1 MKIRFQTI
9 SACVHDALV
18 RIFHHLKKVFR
29 INGSYF
35 VGGIIILAVCF
46 VQIRFCQIRCGSSPG
61 GTPFIFLGNRQVSVG
76 KLEILGYFRPALI
89 VGIDIV
95 RQIIIT
101 FLVQRLII
109 GNDYLLEKLL

>member
-1 MKIRFQTI
+1 MEVTSLVASLSWRY
-9 SACVHDALV
+9 ALY
-18 RIFHHLKKVFR
+18 RYVFR
-29 INGSYF
+29 
-35 VGGIIILAVCF
+35 
-46 VQIRFCQIRCGSSPG
+46 QIRCGSSPG

-109 GNDYLLEKLL
+109 GNDYLLENAALAGNVRVRAENAFPQYVAAFTG